1 MFTFCCSQLLSVVV
15 NYSLFSLPF
24 PLIYNNSHFLFQP
37 KAFKEFWFVFRSLNG
52 GEKVLEYHQSE
63 RKFQECAAYPKGVVH
78 LGNAQTV
85 SYHNPEKK
93 QQFSLELHDGTLIF
107 LEASSE
113 SLAREWMNC
122 LNAVLFGKGT
132 GRESIA
138 SHCAFIILDINH
150 M

>member
-1 MFTFCCSQLLSVVV
+1 M
-15 NYSLFSLPF
+15 
-24 PLIYNNSHFLFQP
+24 
-37 KAFKEFWFVFRSLNG
+37 FRSLNG
-52 GEKVLEYHQSE
+52 GEKVLEYHPSE

-78 LGNAQTV
+78 LGSALTV

-93 QQFSLELHDGTLIF
+93 QQFSIELSDGSLIF

-132 GRESIA
+132 GRESIG
-138 SHCAFIILDINH
+138 SHCAFVLLDINH
-150 M
+150 MSCLAMLSTKP